1 MNLAERTKMTLKE
14 AGMKNYLLFAPN
26 SNIANIASQINAQ
39 THDYHIDIEL
49 CTEKEEVIKK
59 ATSLPPEKYDLI
71 IARGLIVN
79 YVKSATSLPVVS
91 MRMTSQ
97 EMMALI
103 HQAVNRFDRNHIKI
117 GIIGSKELFPDI
129 SKLNSFFNATITLFY
144 ITAPDEV
151 RTCVDRAQNDQYDI
165 ILGGLSACQYA
176 ESIQMPSLTFEGSE
190 DSLLEALRVARQ
202 ISYASE
208 IEKKN
213 RAEISVLLDYSING
227 IIRIDSNGHMIN
239 MNRIARETL
248 HYPFDSTS
256 HQHISALSNNISPS
270 LLHQVL
276 DLGMSIHSLF
286 LTIGEHDFLCN
297 FIPLTANQVSDGA
310 ILSLQETKTILNASS
325 IIKRDSHQADPQAK
339 FSFQNFICVSE
350 TMQQIIR
357 NAKIMSQADSPVFIY
372 GENGTEREQLA
383 ECIHLESTR
392 CNGPFITFD
401 CKGYRAE
408 EQRKLLRGFL
418 GNDKNADYISPF
430 SFADK
435 GTLLIK
441 NIDHLTSDNQ
451 EFLLH
456 FLTAKT
462 VLDPEIHRLYTYD
475 VRIIATAASNLRS
488 QLEQEEFNS
497 ELFYLLSG
505 MSLHLPPLRQ
515 RKEDVRAY
523 IHSYIRHYSN
533 LHSRLNTLSADSEKI
548 LVQYPWPG
556 NLTQLSHFCEHLVL
570 FSNRK
575 IISEDFVSSE
585 LINAFPPIKQ
595 ETASDSDSDRFWP
608 NEEARH
614 LAELLKK
621 YNGNKNQIANMLGIS
636 RSTLWRK
643 LKRYHL
649 Q

>member
-1 MNLAERTKMTLKE
+1 
-14 AGMKNYLLFAPN
+14 MKNYLLFAPN
-26 SNIANIASQINAQ
+26 PNVADIANQINAQ
-39 THDYHIDIEL
+39 SHDYHIDIEL
-49 CTEKEEVIKK
+49 CTEKESVIQK
-59 ATSLPPEKYDLI
+59 AASLPPDKYDLI

-79 YVKSATSLPVVS
+79 YIKSATTLPVVS

-97 EMMALI
+97 EMISLI
-103 HQAVNRFDRNHIKI
+103 QQAVNQFDHSCIKI

-129 SKLNSFFNATITLFY
+129 SKLNSFFNATITPFY

-151 RTCVDRAQNDQYDI
+151 RTCVDRARSDQYDI

-176 ESIQMPSLTFEGSE
+176 ESIHMPCLTFEGSE
-190 DSLLEALRVARQ
+190 DSLLEAIRVARQ

-213 RAEISVLLDYSING
+213 RTEISVLLDYSING
-227 IIRIDSNGHMIN
+227 IIRIDNSGHITN

-248 HYPFDSTS
+248 HYPFDSTPS
-256 HQHISALSNNISPS
+256 QHISALSNNISPS

-297 FIPLTANQVSDGA
+297 FIPLTANQISDGA

-325 IIKRDSHQADPQAK
+325 IIKRDSHQADLQAK

-357 NAKIMSQADSPVFIY
+357 NAKIMSQASSPVFIY

-383 ECIHLESTR
+383 ECIHMESSR
-392 CNGPFITFD
+392 CDGPFITFD
-401 CKGYRAE
+401 CKGYRPD
-408 EQRKLLRGFL
+408 EQRKLFCGFL
-418 GNDKNADYISPF
+418 GHDKNADYISTL

-441 NIDHLTSDNQ
+441 NIDHLTPDNQ

-456 FLTAKT
+456 FLTAGT
-462 VLDPEIHRLYTYD
+462 VLDPDIHRLCTYD
-475 VRIIATAASNLRS
+475 VRIIATASSNLRT
-488 QLEQEEFNS
+488 QFDQGHFNP
-497 ELFYLLSG
+497 ELFYLLAG
-505 MSLHLPPLRQ
+505 MSLYIPPLYK
-515 RKEDVRAY
+515 RKDDIRAY
-523 IHSYIRHYSN
+523 INYYIRHYSI

-548 LVQYPWPG
+548 LIQYPWPG

-575 IISEDFVSSE
+575 IISEDFISSE
-585 LINAFPPIKQ
+585 LMNAFPPIKQ
-595 ETASDSDSDRFWP
+595 DTDSDSDRFWP

-621 YNGNKNQIANMLGIS
+621 YHGNKNEIANMLGMS

-643 LKRYHL
+643 LKRYNL